1 MIIDTHAHVSSPDVR
16 RYPTQY
22 TLRGNSEMPTLGD
35 YVRQIPVLPVEQ
47 FIAENDAAGIDATV
61 VVQMYARYAY
71 DNNYAAD
78 SVARYPDRLALVCT
92 IDPTLPDAVDTLDY
106 WITERGATGVRLLT
120 STHQGSPWL
129 GDERTFGVW
138 ELARKRD
145 ITIIAQIFGELAPTL
160 ARVLQRFPDQRVAL
174 DHLGYPALDDGP
186 PYAKAAPRFSLT
198 ACPNLTIKFSTDNI
212 IAVAKGAGTQR
223 AFFEQLIERFGPSR
237 VMWSSN
243 YNFIYSPGLAEQI
256 ATARSILSFLS
267 PDETEQVFAGT
278 ALRHWPSLKE
288 ALIKSQKM

>member
-1 MIIDTHAHVSSPDVR
+1 VIIDTHAHVSSPDVR

-78 SVARYPDRLALVCT
+78 SVAR
-92 IDPTLPDAVDTLDY
+92 
-106 WITERGATGVRLLT
+106 
-120 STHQGSPWL
+120 
-129 GDERTFGVW
+129 
-138 ELARKRD
+138 
-145 ITIIAQIFGELAPTL
+145 
-160 ARVLQRFPDQRVAL
+160 VLQRFPDQRVAL

-186 PYAKAAPRFSLT
+186 PYAKAAPLFSLT
-198 ACPNLTIKFSTDNI
+198 ACPNLTVKFSTDNI
-212 IAVAKGAGTQR
+212 IAAAKGAGTQR

-278 ALRHWPSLKE
+278 AVRHCLHLRKR
-288 ALIKSQKM
+288 